1 MLRDASRLETS
12 YRVGGALRAV
22 SGAVVDVARRVAT
35 AFSPRASRDARVKCR
50 PPAVGGD
57 RKEVEKVSHAR
68 RLGQS
73 RVCSPRFADA
83 SIFLS
88 DIYPIHGLNHG
99 SFRPTWVKVPT
110 FKCGRREFSREP
122 GSFCLFPYGQ
132 LV

>member
-57 RKEVEKVSHAR
+57 RKSLARR

-73 RVCSPRFADA
+73 RVCCTRFADA

-88 DIYPIHGLNHG
+88 DIYPFHGLNHG

-110 FKCGRREFSREP
+110 FKCGRREFSREQ

>member
-1 MLRDASRLETS
+1 MFRDASRLDTS

-57 RKEVEKVSHAR
+57 RKEVEKK

-73 RVCSPRFADA
+73 RVCKNE
-83 SIFLS
+83 
-88 DIYPIHGLNHG
+88 Y
-99 SFRPTWVKVPT
+99 T
-110 FKCGRREFSREP
+110 FC
-122 GSFCLFPYGQ
+122 
-132 LV
+132 